1 MEYINLTTNQIKSQG
16 EIRKEHSNMSFPRVW
31 NAGVFDLLGI
41 APILASPKPV
51 YNRATQLVSR
61 DGAVQD
67 VSGNWVQAWKIV
79 ELDKEAVESTLANA
93 KKAKKAE
100 IDRTTEQAI
109 LAVASRDRQRNYMA
123 KAQQIERRQ
132 RLGTSTA
139 EEDATIDV
147 LEGMWVKIE
156 SLVIDGD
163 ARELAVDACNTV
175 AEVDA
180 I

>member
-1 MEYINLTTNQIKSQG
+1 MKPSKLQELYVLAEEATTHKQALK
-16 EIRKEHSNMSFPRVW
+16 
-31 NAGVFDLLGI
+31 
-41 APILASPKPV
+41 IL
-51 YNRATQLVSR
+51 
-61 DGAVQD
+61 
-67 VSGNWVQAWKIV
+67 
-79 ELDKEAVESTLANA
+79 